1 MATIKHNPADLLGA
15 HVRGSYVYLETDDL
29 RLTCSFDGIVE
40 SVVLNL
46 DPSHGADV
54 FVAGEYHSL
63 DECRDFEIVLPP
75 AMADHSIAS
84 TSAIRAF

>member
-1 MATIKHNPADLLGA
+1 MATQKHNPQDLLGA
-15 HVRGSYVYLETDDL
+15 HVRGQYVLRDEVSALE
-29 RLTCSFDGIVE
+29 CSFDGIVE

-54 FVAGEYHSL
+54 FVAGEFHSL

-75 AMADHSIAS
+75 AMADHTIAS
-84 TSAIRAF
+84 ISAIRAF